1 MPLTL
6 CVAAATVS
14 TLVIPRPALCCWPI
28 VNPAEGVHAFPTLSA
43 RAKLTIYGGSSS
55 AGRASDCGSE
65 CRGFKSHLPPQSS
78 RLKIGALVLFK
89 GNAVGLCFAQS
100 LHTRLVSPTKAP
112 DNCSRTRSCRW
123 VFLHALVR
131 AIMARLCHKLRHKFS
146 G

>member
-65 CRGFKSHLPPQSS
+65 CRGFKSHLPPHTFPSLYAFSS
-78 RLKIGALVLFK
+78 DGSFWCALCVPCQHLPASFSK
-89 GNAVGLCFAQS
+89 LS
-100 LHTRLVSPTKAP
+100 LTQQPVRDLREPP
-112 DNCSRTRSCRW
+112 TRS
-123 VFLHALVR
+123 
-131 AIMARLCHKLRHKFS
+131 S
-146 G
+146 T